1 MQPRLT
7 PGLQSLHGTKALK
20 SVPSGSQHCS
30 SSGCWTREASFV
42 FSVTASGR
50 ATCRLSVGQ
59 PRPRSALSPDC
70 CSLGSDTKPLR
81 RGEATRVWIDL
92 ANSPHVPLLR
102 PVVEALEEQGDEVI
116 LTVRD
121 HAQTVPLAQ
130 TLWPRVRVIGGASP
144 GGRVSKARK
153 IAQRAN
159 ALRRL
164 ARTERPEVAFSHGSY
179 AQLVAAR
186 LAGVPAVTMMDYEF
200 QPANHLS
207 FRLARKVIVPE
218 VFPEGAL
225 RRFGAS
231 PKKVVRFPG
240 FKEELYL
247 AGFEPDT
254 AVLQELGLSHD
265 RVIAVFR
272 PPPDGAL
279 YHRMT
284 NRRFDEILAQARAR
298 EGVQVVLLPRTS
310 AQRMGHGRDVIVPER
325 PIDGASL
332 LALADVVVGAGGTMN
347 RESALLGRPTYT
359 VFAGRL
365 AAVDAALIEA
375 GLLHDLQEPGS
386 QPSFEKIAPTPANAK
401 RSDQSAIMGA
411 IIDAISHVRR

>member
-1 MQPRLT
+1 M
-7 PGLQSLHGTKALK
+7 
-20 SVPSGSQHCS
+20 
-30 SSGCWTREASFV
+30 
-42 FSVTASGR
+42 
-50 ATCRLSVGQ
+50 
-59 PRPRSALSPDC
+59 
-70 CSLGSDTKPLR
+70 
-81 RGEATRVWIDL
+81 RVWIDL

-130 TLWPRVRVIGGASP
+130 RLWPRVRVIGGVSP
-144 GGRVSKARK
+144 GGRVSKART
-153 IAQRAN
+153 IAQRAD

-164 ARTERPEVAFSHGSY
+164 ARSERPEVAFSHGSY

-186 LAGVPAVTMMDYEF
+186 LAGVPAVTMMDYEY

-207 FRLARKVIVPE
+207 FRLAKKVIVPE
-218 VFPEGAL
+218 VFPEEAL

-254 AVLQELGLSHD
+254 AVLQELGLSRD

-279 YHRMT
+279 YHRMA
-284 NRRFDEILAQARAR
+284 NGRFDEILAQARAR
-298 EGVQVVLLPRTS
+298 EDVQVVLLPRS
-310 AQRMGHGRDVIVPER
+310 PAQRMTHGDGVIVPER

-332 LALADVVVGAGGTMN
+332 LALADLVVGAGGTMN
-347 RESALLGRPTYT
+347 REAALLGRPTYT

-375 GLLHDLQEPGS
+375 GLLHDLREPGS
-386 QPSFEKIAPTPANAK
+386 EPSFEKMAPTRANAE
-401 RSDQSAIMGA
+401 RSDRSAIMGA
-411 IIDAISHVRR
+411 IMAAISLVRR